1 MCWSRSS
8 WPSTSTR
15 CVTRA
20 CCRSRERC
28 ASRSTGR
35 PCVRAPAPRRSR
47 ARSSRCSTGSRS
59 FPQAQRRVPLPDTG
73 GKATDMAANT
83 IDRGR
88 LRRLTDVR
96 PERGRVLSVFLN
108 LDPTEFA
115 TPPARATAITSVLT
129 AAAHKVESKEEL
141 SHEERTALKDDVQ
154 RVRDVLAGSDLATN
168 GTRGVAVYACKELD
182 VLEVLKLRRP
192 VESKVVLGRTPFIEP
207 LVLQGTD
214 EQWMVLLSNRRATRI
229 FVGPGEELEETD
241 RIVDD
246 IHSKHDQG
254 GWSQLNYQRSIEKDV
269 SDHIGRAAEL
279 AFEIYKKRGLD
290 RVLIGAPEELLG
302 ELKSKLHPY
311 LRERIAGKFSVDI
324 ENASLDDVRAEAG
337 RAIEAH
343 TRKSERE
350 ALDRLVEAVG
360 RGGRGA
366 AGIVQ
371 VLDALNQARVETLL
385 IAENFHAG
393 GR

>member
-108 LDPTEFA
+108 LDPAQFA
-115 TPPARATAITSVLT
+115 TPPARATAITSVLND
-129 AAAHKVESKEEL
+129 AAHRIERCEGLEHDE
-141 SHEERTALKDDVQ
+141 HEWLRAGLE
-154 RVRDVLAGSDLATN
+154 RVRERLGDSDLASN
-168 GTRGVAVYACKELD
+168 GTRAVAVYACAPEDL
-182 VLEVLKLRRP
+182 LEVVALRRP
-192 VESKVVLGRTPFIEP
+192 L
-207 LVLQGTD
+207 
-214 EQWMVLLSNRRATRI
+214 
-229 FVGPGEELEETD
+229 
-241 RIVDD
+241 
-246 IHSKHDQG
+246 
-254 GWSQLNYQRSIEKDV
+254 
-269 SDHIGRAAEL
+269 
-279 AFEIYKKRGLD
+279 
-290 RVLIGAPEELLG
+290 
-302 ELKSKLHPY
+302 
-311 LRERIAGKFSVDI
+311 
-324 ENASLDDVRAEAG
+324 
-337 RAIEAH
+337 
-343 TRKSERE
+343 
-350 ALDRLVEAVG
+350 
-360 RGGRGA
+360 
-366 AGIVQ
+366 
-371 VLDALNQARVETLL
+371 
-385 IAENFHAG
+385 
-393 GR
+393 

>member
-1 MCWSRSS
+1 
-8 WPSTSTR
+8 
-15 CVTRA
+15 
-20 CCRSRERC
+20 
-28 ASRSTGR
+28 
-35 PCVRAPAPRRSR
+35 
-47 ARSSRCSTGSRS
+47 
-59 FPQAQRRVPLPDTG
+59 
-73 GKATDMAANT
+73 MAESIT
-83 IDRGR
+83 QTR
-88 LRRLTDVR
+88 LRALAEVR

-115 TPPARATAITSVLT
+115 TPPARSSAITSVMT
-129 AAAHKVESKEEL
+129 AAAHKVESKEGL
-141 SHEERTALKDDVQ
+141 SHEERVALKSDVE

-182 VLEVLKLRRP
+182 VLEVVKLRRP
-192 VESKVVLGRTPFIEP
+192 IDSKVVLDRTAFIEP

-214 EQWMVLLSNRRATRI
+214 EQWMVLLVNRRAARI
-229 FVGPGEELEETD
+229 FVGPGDELEETD

-246 IHSKHDQG
+246 IRSQHDQG

-269 SDHIGRAAEL
+269 SDHVGSAAEL

-290 RVLIGAPEELLG
+290 RLLIGAPEELLG
-302 ELKSKLHPY
+302 ELKGKLHPY
-311 LRERIAGKFSVDI
+311 LRERIAGKVSVDI
-324 ENASLDDVRAEAG
+324 ENASLDDVRGEAG

-343 TRKSERE
+343 VRKCERE

-366 AGIVQ
+366 AGIEQ

-385 IAENFHAG
+385 IAENFRAG
-393 GR
+393 GRRDFEAGLLLPEDADAGEPVEDIVEPAIEKAIEQSASPLVVRYHDDLQPLGGIGAVLRF

>member
-1 MCWSRSS
+1 MAE
-8 WPSTSTR
+8 PIT
-15 CVTRA
+15 
-20 CCRSRERC
+20 
-28 ASRSTGR
+28 
-35 PCVRAPAPRRSR
+35 
-47 ARSSRCSTGSRS
+47 
-59 FPQAQRRVPLPDTG
+59 QA
-73 GKATDMAANT
+73 
-83 IDRGR
+83 R
-88 LRRLTDVR
+88 LRALAEVR

-115 TPPARATAITSVLT
+115 TPPARSSAITSVMT
-129 AAAHKVESKEEL
+129 AAAHKIESKEEL
-141 SHEERTALKDDVQ
+141 SHDERIALKDDVE
-154 RVRDVLAGSDLATN
+154 RVRNVLAGSDLATN
-168 GTRGVAVYACKELD
+168 GTRGVAIYACKELD

-192 VESKVVLGRTPFIEP
+192 IDSKVVLDRTPFIEP

-229 FVGPGEELEETD
+229 FVGPGDELEETD

-279 AFEIYKKRGLD
+279 AFEIYKKRALD

-311 LRERIAGKFSVDI
+311 LRERIAGKLGVDT
-324 ENASLDDVRAEAG
+324 ENASLDDVRAEAS

-343 TRKSERE
+343 ARKSERE

-366 AGIVQ
+366 AGIAQ

-385 IAENFHAG
+385 IAENFRASGRRDVAAG
-393 GR
+393 LLLPEDAEAGEPVDDIVEPAIEKAIEQSASPLVVRYHDDLQPLGGIGAVLRF

>member
-1 MCWSRSS
+1 
-8 WPSTSTR
+8 
-15 CVTRA
+15 
-20 CCRSRERC
+20 
-28 ASRSTGR
+28 
-35 PCVRAPAPRRSR
+35 
-47 ARSSRCSTGSRS
+47 
-59 FPQAQRRVPLPDTG
+59 
-73 GKATDMAANT
+73 MAEPIT
-83 IDRGR
+83 QTR
-88 LRRLTDVR
+88 LRALAEVR

-115 TPPARATAITSVLT
+115 TPPARSSAITSVMT
-129 AAAHKVESKEEL
+129 AAAHKVESKAEL
-141 SHEERTALKDDVQ
+141 SHDERMALKDDVQ

-192 VESKVVLGRTPFIEP
+192 VESKVVLDRTAFIEP

-214 EQWMVLLSNRRATRI
+214 EQWMVLLVNRRAARI
-229 FVGPGEELEETD
+229 FVGAGDELEETD

-246 IHSKHDQG
+246 IRSQHDQG
-254 GWSQLNYQRSIEKDV
+254 GWSQLNYQRSIDKDV
-269 SDHIGRAAEL
+269 SDHVGSAADL
-279 AFEIYKKRGLD
+279 AFEIYKSRGLD

-311 LRERIAGKFSVDI
+311 LRERIAGKFAVDI
-324 ENASLDDVRAEAG
+324 ENASLDEVRAEAA

-343 TRKSERE
+343 TRKCERE

-366 AGIVQ
+366 AGIAQ
-371 VLDALNQARVETLL
+371 VLEALNQARVETLL
-385 IAENFHAG
+385 IAENFRAG
-393 GR
+393 GRRDFEAGLLLPEDADTGEPVDDIVEPAIEKAIEQSASPLVVRYHDDLQPLGGIGAVLRF

>member
-1 MCWSRSS
+1 
-8 WPSTSTR
+8 
-15 CVTRA
+15 
-20 CCRSRERC
+20 
-28 ASRSTGR
+28 
-35 PCVRAPAPRRSR
+35 
-47 ARSSRCSTGSRS
+47 
-59 FPQAQRRVPLPDTG
+59 
-73 GKATDMAANT
+73 MAEPIT
-83 IDRGR
+83 QTR
-88 LRRLTDVR
+88 LRALAEVR

-115 TPPARATAITSVLT
+115 TPPARSSAITSVMT
-129 AAAHKVESKEEL
+129 AAAHKIESKEGL
-141 SHEERTALKDDVQ
+141 SHDERMALKSDVE
-154 RVRDVLAGSDLATN
+154 RVRDVLAGSDLASN

-192 VESKVVLGRTPFIEP
+192 VDSKVVLDRTAFIEP

-214 EQWMVLLSNRRATRI
+214 ELWMVLLVNRRAARI
-229 FVGPGEELEETD
+229 FVGPGDELEETD

-246 IHSKHDQG
+246 IRSQHDQG
-254 GWSQLNYQRSIEKDV
+254 GWSQLNYQRSIDKDV
-269 SDHIGRAAEL
+269 SDHVGSAAEL
-279 AFEIYKKRGLD
+279 AFEIYKQRGVD

-302 ELKSKLHPY
+302 ELKNTLHPY
-311 LRERIAGKFSVDI
+311 LRERIAGKFGVDI

-343 TRKSERE
+343 MRKSERE

-366 AGIVQ
+366 AGIAQ

-385 IAENFHAG
+385 IAENFRAG
-393 GR
+393 GRRDFEAGLLLPEDAEAGEPVDDIVEPAIEKAIEQSASPLVVRYHDDLQPLGGIGAVLRF

>member
-1 MCWSRSS
+1 
-8 WPSTSTR
+8 
-15 CVTRA
+15 
-20 CCRSRERC
+20 
-28 ASRSTGR
+28 
-35 PCVRAPAPRRSR
+35 
-47 ARSSRCSTGSRS
+47 
-59 FPQAQRRVPLPDTG
+59 
-73 GKATDMAANT
+73 MAEPIT
-83 IDRGR
+83 QTR
-88 LRRLTDVR
+88 LRALAEVR

-115 TPPARATAITSVLT
+115 TPPARSSAITSVMT
-129 AAAHKVESKEEL
+129 AAAHKIESKEGL
-141 SHEERTALKDDVQ
+141 SHEERVALKSDVE

-192 VESKVVLGRTPFIEP
+192 IDSKVVLDRTAFIEP

-214 EQWMVLLSNRRATRI
+214 EQWMVLLVNRRAARI
-229 FVGPGEELEETD
+229 FVGPGDELEETD

-246 IHSKHDQG
+246 IRSQHDQG
-254 GWSQLNYQRSIEKDV
+254 GWSQLNYQRSIDKDV
-269 SDHIGRAAEL
+269 SDHVGNAAEL
-279 AFEIYKKRGLD
+279 AFEIYKTRGLD
-290 RVLIGAPEELLG
+290 RLLIGAPEELLS

-311 LRERIAGKFSVDI
+311 LRERIAGKVSVDI
-324 ENASLDDVRAEAG
+324 ENASLDDVRGEAG

-343 TRKSERE
+343 VRKCERE

-366 AGIVQ
+366 AGISQ

-385 IAENFHAG
+385 IAENFRAG
-393 GR
+393 GRRDFEAGLLLPEDADAGEPVEDIVEPAIEKAIEQSAKVIKVSHHDDLGPLGGIGAVLRY